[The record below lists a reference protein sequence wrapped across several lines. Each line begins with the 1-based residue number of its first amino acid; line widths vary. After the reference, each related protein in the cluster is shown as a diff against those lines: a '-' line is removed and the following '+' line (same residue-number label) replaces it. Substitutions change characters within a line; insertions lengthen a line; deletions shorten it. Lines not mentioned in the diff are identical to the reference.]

1 MAELKDFLYKP
12 IKTDKIKILSSLKS
26 NFRIIYHSLL
36 PHSFPEEPKEKIT
49 IDSIKKK
56 DVDLIYESSLEIYK
70 DSKERIKALENKA
83 FNLMTYISAIT
94 AILIFL
100 LNKEINTLTKIFTI
114 ISILILLL
122 ALLLSL
128 RCIGIKIQKTLFI
141 NSMFE
146 FGEKSPKSKDK
157 KHISVE
163 LINNS
168 LFNQN
173 IADNTTDI
181 LRASRILLFYGII
194 FSSISFFTYII
205 SNNNNNVRE
214 RQIEFIH
221 SKYIDSV
228 YNVYENNRS
237 IEFKHLSN
245 KMDSIFNSYEK
256 NSTTRLNEFNDK
268 PNSNKVK
275 TEK

>member
-1 MAELKDFLYKP
+1 MSELKDFLYKP
-12 IKTDKIKILSSLKS
+12 IKAGKIGILSLLKS
-26 NFRIIYHSLL
+26 NFEIIYHSLL
-36 PHSFPEEPKEKIT
+36 PHALPEEPEEKIT
-49 IDSIKKK
+49 VDSIKEK

-70 DSKERIKALENKA
+70 DSKERIKALESKA

-100 LNKEINTLTKIFTI
+100 LNKEINAFTKVLTI
-114 ISILILLL
+114 ISILILIL
-122 ALLLSL
+122 ALLISL
-128 RCIGIKIQKTLFI
+128 RCIGIKTQKALFI

-146 FGEKSPKSKDK
+146 FGKKAPKSKNK

-194 FSSISFFTYII
+194 FSSVSFFTYMI
-205 SNNNNNVRE
+205 SNSDNNVE
-214 RQIEFIH
+214 KGQIELIH
-221 SKYIDSV
+221 SKYIDSM
-228 YNVYENNRS
+228 YNAYENNRKLE
-237 IEFKHLSN
+237 IK
-245 KMDSIFNSYEK
+245 
-256 NSTTRLNEFNDK
+256 EFNDK
-268 PNSNKVK
+268 LDSIKFKVEEIKINKIQPK
-275 TEK
+275 K